1 MHAIRR
7 APIWRL
13 LGLVLT
19 FASLAVLTACG
30 SESGTSSDSTAADT
44 TAAQTQAADTTA
56 ADTADAKPLDG
67 KTIAYI
73 QTGSLD
79 YYEYSAN
86 GAKLAVEALGGQAK
100 IFNSELDTQK
110 EQANVQDA
118 ITQGVDGIVIFP
130 LSDASE
136 KAAVRAAK
144 RAGIP
149 VSIVGIVALDDVQP
163 DIVGNAAVNFLD
175 YSKALGEAY
184 AQVLPEGDIA
194 LITGAAGR
202 KEVVDFSTG
211 FAEGLGDPSRI
222 VQEVDG
228 QYMRQKAF
236 GAAQDLIAKYPDLKG
251 LVVGNEDMAVG
262 AIKGLGAKASS
273 VAVASQNGSPEGNKL
288 LDEDKLKV
296 TVGASPSQEAVLAVR
311 LLADA
316 VAGQPAADKVCYT
329 PFAIN
334 RPGDIQSQPW
344 EPTSELV
351 DQWLTSEC
359 AGSDSA

>member
-1 MHAIRR
+1 MHVIRR
-7 APIWRL
+7 ASIWKL
-13 LGLVLT
+13 LALFVAL
-19 FASLAVLTACG
+19 ASLTVLTACG
-30 SESGTSSDSTAADT
+30 SNNKSSSGSTAADT
-44 TAAQTQAADTTA
+44 SAASTQATDATA
-56 ADTADAKPLDG
+56 ADAKPLAG

-86 GAKLAVEALGGQAK
+86 GAKLAVEALGGTAK
-100 IFNSELDTQK
+100 VFNSELDTQK

-118 ITQGVDGIVIFP
+118 ITQRVDGIVIFP

-149 VSIVGIVALDDVQP
+149 VSIVGIVALDDVQA

-175 YSKALGEAY
+175 YSKALGDAY
-184 AQVLPEGDIA
+184 KELLPSGKIA

-211 FAEGLGDPSRI
+211 FANGLGDPSRI
-222 VQEVDG
+222 VQQVDG
-228 QYMRQKAF
+228 QYLRQKAF
-236 GAAQDLIAKYPDLKG
+236 SGAQDLIAKYPDLKG

-262 AIKGLGAKASS
+262 AVNGLGAKASG

-288 LDEDKLKV
+288 LDQGKLKI

-316 VAGQPAADKVCYT
+316 VAGHPATDKVCYT

-334 RPGDIQSQPW
+334 RPGHIQSQPW
-344 EPTSELV
+344 EPTSDLV
-351 DQWLTSEC
+351 NTWLTSKC
-359 AGSDSA
+359 AGSNGT